1 MTKSLEVFAVR
12 LNLHDIKLTK
22 CISVLFIFFVTFGQF
37 DILMKLKISNVI
49 HITLAILIAFYFLDK
64 YKKTSIFGMNAL
76 LLLFFT
82 PLFFFLFLPFG
93 SNIFGEVSRF
103 FWFLLI
109 FLFFLYTRTNVLF
122 FKDEAVVVLRFY
134 YFLSLIIIV
143 DSFFYF
149 FLGNSLFPVEFYIT
163 PRFSGPF
170 NDPNFLGVIYGLF
183 FCISL
188 YSSKI
193 IRFRKRFLFTSFV
206 CMLLSGSLSALI
218 FALAAVLQTKLIG
231 VRLQSIKPL
240 VCLFVSVTLYPLM
253 YAYSDD
259 IYFIFSKFINFF
271 YSLPENLIEIKYR
284 SLVYRLESVSAAV
297 NLISSNPFGYGYKT
311 LLEYLPRDTHNSF
324 IGTLFEFGFVTSLVF
339 VLVFNFRASSYLS
352 GSLVTFFCLMAMM
365 LNVHY
370 MPMFLFVIFMA
381 FKYRHQYDT

>member
-1 MTKSLEVFAVR
+1 MIKSLEVFAVR
-12 LNLHDIKLTK
+12 TNLHDFNLTK
-22 CISVLFIFFVTFGQF
+22 CISFLFLFFVTFGQF
-37 DILMKLKISNVI
+37 DILMKLKISNVL
-49 HITLAILIAFYFLDK
+49 HIILALFIALYFFDR
-64 YKKTSIFGMNAL
+64 YKKTSIYGMNAL
-76 LLLFFT
+76 LLLLFT
-82 PLFFFLFLPFG
+82 PLFVFLLLPFG

-109 FLFFLYTRTNVLF
+109 FLFFLYIRTNVLF
-122 FKDEAVVVLRFY
+122 FNGEAVVVLKFY
-134 YFLSLIIIV
+134 YFISLAIIV

-149 FLGNSLFPVEFYIT
+149 LLGKSLFPVEFYIT

-188 YSSKI
+188 YSSTI
-193 IRFRKRFLFTSFV
+193 ISFRKRFLFTSFV
-206 CMLLSGSLSALI
+206 CMLLSGSLSALL
-218 FALAAVLQTKLIG
+218 FVFAAVLQAKLVG

-240 VCLFVSVTLYPLM
+240 VCLFVSIVLFPLI

-259 IYFIFSKFINFF
+259 IYIYFSKFINLF
-271 YSLPENLIEIKYR
+271 YSLPEDLIEIKYR
-284 SLVYRLESVSAAV
+284 SLVYRLESVSDAV

-324 IGTLFEFGFVTSLVF
+324 IGTLFEFGFVTSLVV
-339 VLVFNFRASSYLS
+339 VLAFNFKASSYLS
-352 GSLVTFFCLMAMM
+352 GAIVTFFCLMAMM